1 MKYCRSWWYLH
12 LIPYFVEGANF
23 ENWESFF
30 ENSQNPFNMVSQDN
44 MPMIEQLLVV
54 LWTMVAMPKL
64 FQVVLHTSVRCKKE
78 LGISI
83 PTINQVKLPLRYF
96 DTSYDSRTKYPSIV
110 GRPLPAT

>member
-1 MKYCRSWWYLH
+1 MKYCCSCRYLH

-30 ENSQNPFNMVSQDN
+30 ENSQNPFNMVSQDS
-44 MPMIEQLLVV
+44 MLMIEQLLVV
-54 LWTMVAMPKL
+54 LWTMAAMPEL
-64 FQVVLHTSVRCKKE
+64 FQVVPHTSVWCKKE

-96 DTSYDSRTKYPSIV
+96 ETSYDGRTKYLSIAS
-110 GRPLPAT
+110 GPLPAA